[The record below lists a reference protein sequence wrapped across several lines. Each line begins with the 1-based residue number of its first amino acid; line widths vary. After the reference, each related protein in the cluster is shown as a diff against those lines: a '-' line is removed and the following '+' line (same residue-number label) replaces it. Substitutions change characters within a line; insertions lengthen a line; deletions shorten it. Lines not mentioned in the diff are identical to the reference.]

1 MFGRIWK
8 AIAKAAAWPFSIVA
22 TVWGAVTGTIAAVAL
37 TLINL
42 DGRQMR
48 SIFSLG
54 LLGGIIALSFQNL
67 GLIYLAKAALEDGE
81 QYKPLFGMLQGQL
94 RFNSGLIAW
103 FAGIMGLVVW
113 GADYFRAKLGAKS
126 IEMGKGDPTE
136 PPAPPSGDVLLD
148 GGSASPASPDPVPQ
162 VEAPPPAAAPWY
174 ETADRPPEAK
184 GEQA

>member
-1 MFGRIWK
+1 MFGRIWEGM
-8 AIAKAAAWPFSIVA
+8 KAAFRGVFGTVGVVA
-22 TVWGAVTGTIAAVAL
+22 MTM
-37 TLINL
+37 INL

-54 LLGGIIALSFQNL
+54 LLGGIIALSLQNV
-67 GLIYLAKAALEDGE
+67 GLIYLAKQALDQGE
-81 QYKPLFGMLQGQL
+81 GYLKLFDLLQSQM
-94 RFNSGLIAW
+94 RFNSGLVAW
-103 FAGIMGLVVW
+103 FALILGLVVW
-113 GADYFRAKLGAKS
+113 GADYFRASLGKKS

-148 GGSASPASPDPVPQ
+148 GGSASPASPDPVSQ

>member
-1 MFGRIWK
+1 MG
-8 AIAKAAAWPFSIVA
+8 IAGKTWATLRAGFQGVVRTIGLVA
-22 TVWGAVTGTIAAVAL
+22 MTM
-37 TLINL
+37 INL

-54 LLGGIIALSFQNL
+54 LLGGIIALSLQNA
-67 GLIYLAKAALEDGE
+67 GLIYLAKRALDDGDT
-81 QYKPLFGMLQGQL
+81 YRPLFDMLQGQMQ
-94 RFNSGLIAW
+94 FNSGLIAW

-126 IEMGKGDPTE
+126 IEMGKGDPLE

-162 VEAPPPAAAPWY
+162 VDAPPPEAAPWY
-174 ETADRPPEAK
+174 QTADRPPEAK
-184 GEQA
+184 GE